1 MKFRLT
7 YQGQLPST
15 QRSPQNGQPD
25 PRAQA
30 KHKIRQH
37 FHPQL
42 ERLWKVNPNLLVAYP
57 YEQALLASGG
67 DMPPTATRLAEKFNM
82 FGWNFV
88 PLVTEAS
95 GLTCALDILMLRPS
109 PKNKASWFGDID
121 NRLKTLIDALRVPTP
136 NENYSAISQVESEKP
151 FYCLLE
157 DDKFLTRMALETD
170 EMLDPV
176 NGAMVDSEVRL
187 IITVEVRPYIIS
199 MNNLHFG

>member
-95 GLTCALDILMLRPS
+95 GLTCALDILMLRPRTRHR
-109 PKNKASWFGDID
+109 G
-121 NRLKTLIDALRVPTP
+121 LG
-136 NENYSAISQVESEKP
+136 IS
-151 FYCLLE
+151 
-157 DDKFLTRMALETD
+157 
-170 EMLDPV
+170 
-176 NGAMVDSEVRL
+176 
-187 IITVEVRPYIIS
+187 ITVSRRLSTRFAFQLRTKTIARS
-199 MNNLHFG
+199 AK